1 MFCPAVRMPHES
13 ATRSHPRSSL
23 TSQGVST
30 IAECV
35 VTEERPGSPHNAA
48 VPQALSPAL
57 VRGVSFWLL
66 AVLLALFLFA
76 ASAPSPLYSLWAA
89 RWVFPPSTLTQIYAV
104 YAFGALLALLVTGRL
119 SDHIGR
125 RPVVVMAL
133 AVQVAGMVAFV
144 FAQGVE
150 SLYVGRSLQG
160 IGTGLASSAISAWL
174 LDLQPRD
181 DPGIGGLVGGIAP
194 VAGLA
199 AGALGSGLLV
209 QYAPDPLH
217 LVFWLLTAVFVLA
230 LAAMPLLPDVAAR
243 RAGWLRSLRPEIGL
257 PAAAR
262 ATFLAL
268 APSLM
273 AVWALGGLYLSLG
286 PSVASSL
293 VGTDSHVA
301 GAGVITALLGAGAI
315 ASALVRRAD
324 PRAMVTRGSV
334 LLLVGLALTLVAVA
348 VGSIVGLYAGSILAG
363 VGFGPAFS
371 GIFRSLAPLAPPD
384 RRGAL
389 VASIYIVLYLS
400 FSVPTIIAGV
410 AVGSFGLRETTY
422 AYGVVVMVLA
432 AVTLVA
438 DTASRERA

>member
-1 MFCPAVRMPHES
+1 MPQ
-13 ATRSHPRSSL
+13 ARSSTL
-23 TSQGVST
+23 
-30 IAECV
+30 A
-35 VTEERPGSPHNAA
+35 
-48 VPQALSPAL
+48 
-57 VRGVSFWLL
+57 RGVSFWLL
-66 AVLLALFLFA
+66 AVLLAFFLFA
-76 ASAPSPLYSLWAA
+76 ASAPSPLYSVWAA
-89 RWVFPPSTLTQIYAV
+89 NWHFPPSTLTQIYAV

-133 AVQVAGMVAFV
+133 AVQIAGLVAFI
-144 FAQGVE
+144 FGQGVE

-160 IGTGLASSAISAWL
+160 IATGFASSAISAWL

-199 AGALGSGLLV
+199 AGALGAGLLV

-230 LAAMPLLPDVAAR
+230 LAAMPVLPDLAAR
-243 RAGWLRSLRPEIGL
+243 SSGWLRSMRPEIGV
-257 PAAAR
+257 PPEAR

-286 PSVASSL
+286 PSLASSL

-301 GAGVITALLGAGAI
+301 GAGVITALLGAGVT
-315 ASALVRRAD
+315 ASAFVRRAD

-334 LLLVGLALTLVAVA
+334 LLLVGVALTLVAVA
-348 VGSIVGLYAGSILAG
+348 FGSILGLYAGSILAG
-363 VGFGPAFS
+363 LGFGPAFS
-371 GIFRSLAPLAPPD
+371 GIFRSLAPLAPPG

-422 AYGVVVMVLA
+422 AYGVVVMLLA
-432 AVTLVA
+432 AATLVA
-438 DTASRERA
+438 ATPRARVPERPPA

>member
-1 MFCPAVRMPHES
+1 MPQ
-13 ATRSHPRSSL
+13 ARSS
-23 TSQGVST
+23 
-30 IAECV
+30 
-35 VTEERPGSPHNAA
+35 
-48 VPQALSPAL
+48 ALA
-57 VRGVSFWLL
+57 RGVSFWLL
-66 AVLLALFLFA
+66 AALLALFLFA
-76 ASAPSPLYSLWAA
+76 ASAPSPLYSVWGAN
-89 RWVFPPSTLTQIYAV
+89 WHFPPSTLTQVYAV
-104 YAFGALLALLVTGRL
+104 YAFGALVALLVTGRL

-133 AVQVAGMVAFV
+133 AFQIAGLVAFI
-144 FAQGVE
+144 FGQGVE
-150 SLYVGRSLQG
+150 WLYVGRSLQG
-160 IGTGLASSAISAWL
+160 IATGFASSALSAWL

-209 QYAPDPLH
+209 EYAPDPLH

-230 LAAMPLLPDVAAR
+230 LAAMPVLPDIAAR
-243 RAGWLRSLRPEIGL
+243 SSGWLRSMWPEIGV
-257 PAAAR
+257 PAEAR

-286 PSVASSL
+286 PSLASSL

-301 GAGVITALLGAGAI
+301 GAGVITALLGAGVT
-315 ASALVRRAD
+315 ASAFVRGAD

-334 LLLVGLALTLVAVA
+334 LLLVGVASTLVAVA
-348 VGSIVGLYAGSILAG
+348 FGSILGLYAGSILAG
-363 VGFGPAFS
+363 LGFGPAFS
-371 GIFRSLAPLAPPD
+371 GIFRSLAPLAPVD
-384 RRGAL
+384 GRGAL

-422 AYGVVVMVLA
+422 VYGVVVMLLA
-432 AVTLVA
+432 AATLVVA
-438 DTASRERA
+438 TPRARVPERPPA

>member
-1 MFCPAVRMPHES
+1 MPQ
-13 ATRSHPRSSL
+13 ARSSTL
-23 TSQGVST
+23 
-30 IAECV
+30 A
-35 VTEERPGSPHNAA
+35 
-48 VPQALSPAL
+48 
-57 VRGVSFWLL
+57 RGVSFWLL
-66 AVLLALFLFA
+66 AALLAFFLFA
-76 ASAPSPLYSLWAA
+76 ASAPSPLYSVWAA
-89 RWVFPPSTLTQIYAV
+89 SWHFPPSTLTQIYAV
-104 YAFGALLALLVTGRL
+104 YAFGALVALLVTGRL

-125 RPVVVMAL
+125 RPVVVVAL
-133 AVQVAGMVAFV
+133 AVQIAGLVAFI
-144 FAQGVE
+144 FGQGVE

-160 IGTGLASSAISAWL
+160 IATGFASSAISAWL

-230 LAAMPLLPDVAAR
+230 LAAMAVLPDVAAR
-243 RAGWLRSLRPEIGL
+243 RSGWLRSMRPEIGV
-257 PAAAR
+257 PAEAR

-286 PSVASSL
+286 PSLASSL
-293 VGTDSHVA
+293 LGTNSHVA
-301 GAGVITALLGAGAI
+301 GAGVITALLGAGVT
-315 ASALVRRAD
+315 ASAVVRGAD

-334 LLLVGLALTLVAVA
+334 LLLVGVALTLAAVA
-348 VGSIVGLYAGSILAG
+348 FGSILGLYAGSIVAG
-363 VGFGPAFS
+363 LGFGPAFS
-371 GIFRSLAPLAPPD
+371 GIFRSLAPLAPLD

-422 AYGVVVMVLA
+422 AYGILVMLLA
-432 AVTLVA
+432 AATLVA
-438 DTASRERA
+438 ATPRVPESPPA

>member
-1 MFCPAVRMPHES
+1 MPQ
-13 ATRSHPRSSL
+13 ARSSTL
-23 TSQGVST
+23 
-30 IAECV
+30 A
-35 VTEERPGSPHNAA
+35 
-48 VPQALSPAL
+48 
-57 VRGVSFWLL
+57 RGVSFWLL
-66 AVLLALFLFA
+66 ATLLAFFLFA
-76 ASAPSPLYSLWAA
+76 ASAPSPLYSVWAA
-89 RWVFPPSTLTQIYAV
+89 NWRFPPSTLTQIYAV
-104 YAFGALLALLVTGRL
+104 YAFGALVALLVTGRL

-133 AVQVAGMVAFV
+133 VIQIAGLVAFI
-144 FAQGVE
+144 FGQGVE

-160 IGTGLASSAISAWL
+160 IATGFASSAISAWL

-181 DPGIGGLVGGIAP
+181 DPGIGSLVGGIAP

-217 LVFWLLTAVFVLA
+217 LVFLLLTAVFLLA
-230 LAAMPLLPDVAAR
+230 LVAMPVLPDAAAR
-243 RAGWLRSLRPEIGL
+243 RSGWLRSMRPEIGV
-257 PAAAR
+257 PTEAR

-286 PSVASSL
+286 PSLASSL
-293 VGTDSHVA
+293 VGTNGHVA
-301 GAGVITALLGAGAI
+301 GAGVITALLGAGVT
-315 ASALVRRAD
+315 ASAVVRGAD
-324 PRAMVTRGSV
+324 ARAMVTRGSV
-334 LLLVGLALTLVAVA
+334 LLLVGVAVTLAA
-348 VGSIVGLYAGSILAG
+348 VAFGSILGLYAGSILAG
-363 VGFGPAFS
+363 LGFGPAFS

-422 AYGVVVMVLA
+422 AYGIVVMLLA
-432 AVTLVA
+432 AATLVA
-438 DTASRERA
+438 AAPRVPERPPA